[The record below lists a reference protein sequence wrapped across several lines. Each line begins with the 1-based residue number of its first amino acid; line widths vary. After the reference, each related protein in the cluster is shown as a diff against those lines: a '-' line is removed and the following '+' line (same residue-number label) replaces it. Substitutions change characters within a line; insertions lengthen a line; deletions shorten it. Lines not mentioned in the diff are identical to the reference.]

1 MPDQFPSG
9 TDRRDRRSREE
20 QLATVVREF
29 DELGGLALTSA
40 QAARLFGLEPGL
52 CARLLGELVDGGFLR
67 RREDG
72 QYARDRVDTGRH

>member
-9 TDRRDRRSREE
+9 ADRRDPRSREQ

-29 DELGGLALTSA
+29 DELGGLALTA
-40 QAARLFGLEPGL
+40 PQAARLFGLEPTV
-52 CARLLGELVDGGFLR
+52 CARLLTELVEGGFLR

-72 QYARDRVDTGRH
+72 QYARDGRDIG

>member
-9 TDRRDRRSREE
+9 IDRRDPRSREQ

-29 DELGGLALTSA
+29 DELGGLALTA
-40 QAARLFGLEPGL
+40 PQASRLFGLEPNV
-52 CARLLGELVDGGFLR
+52 CARVLTELVDGGFLR

-72 QYARDRVDTGRH
+72 QYARETANGPR